1 MTRGQSEPS
10 EYVNELI
17 KVKKHRGFT
26 CDSDSGG
33 VGRRPI
39 GRQDGG
45 ALMAGGYFAE
55 IEG

>member
-1 MTRGQSEPS
+1 MAWIGT
-10 EYVNELI
+10 ELSTAAAKTVSGSVRI
-17 KVKKHRGFT
+17 